1 MAFKRNKEDFICA
14 HCGTSV
20 IGTGYTNHCPK
31 CLWSK
36 HVDIDP
42 GDRAEACGG
51 MMEPTALEGTTPS
64 YRIVH
69 TCVKCGKI
77 RRVDVA
83 ENDAPEALVALSG
96 KRAGQSLSAG
106 T

>member
-1 MAFKRNKEDFICA
+1 MAFKRVVENFICE
-14 HCGTSV
+14 HCNNDV
-20 IGTGYTNHCPK
+20 HGTGYTNHCPK

-51 MMEPTALEGTTPS
+51 MMKPVGLEGTSPS

-69 TCVKCGKI
+69 VCTKCGKTRI
-77 RRVDVA
+77 VNASNTD
-83 ENDAPEALVALSG
+83 DPERLVALAT
-96 KRAGQSLSAG
+96 R
-106 T
+106 TW